1 MQLMVSDGQVVIDA
15 EREQALRDFA
25 AGMALPPPNQRSIDT
40 MLRWF
45 DLAISRL
52 DRDDDLDAIR
62 YAGLVIDKQYLR
74 LVAKGLISE
83 WE

>member
-1 MQLMVSDGQVVIDA
+1 MRLVVSDGQVVIDA

-25 AGMALPPPNQRSIDT
+25 AGMPLPPPQQRSIDT
-40 MLRWF
+40 MLRWL
-45 DLAISRL
+45 DVAISRL
-52 DRDDDLDAIR
+52 DPDDDLDAIR

-83 WE
+83 RE